1 MPLERKGDMAKKK
14 VKTKGELTKAV
25 GDIVPSNLVN
35 ELRRLYLRW
44 LEKHEMHRGEERPLD
59 LILCAD

>member
-1 MPLERKGDMAKKK
+1 MAKKK